1 MQLQHEQSQN
11 WDGNTGSVG
20 SAESENIIQAL
31 QRQIDELTA
40 DNLLLCE
47 QLARKDQLN
56 AMVAHELRGPLS
68 PIITYAQIIARPN
81 RREETIQRGT
91 SIIIGQAQ
99 RLNRIVHDLLDAARL
114 STGQFT
120 LQRKTCD
127 IVALAKEVVEHLRP
141 VASHHTI
148 ALDIPGMP
156 DMLDFTITGNW
167 DSERLQQ
174 ALGNLLD
181 NAVKYS
187 DEQTTVTV
195 HIHTTD
201 TLVHVSVHNR
211 GISIPVEQISQL
223 FQPFVRLSATSERQG
238 SGLGLYITRCIIEA
252 HGGKLDIEPH
262 TEEGQGTTFWFELP
276 L

>member
-1 MQLQHEQSQN
+1 MQLQHEQPQN
-11 WDGNTGSVG
+11 WDGSKGSVGSAG
-20 SAESENIIQAL
+20 SAESENTIQAL
-31 QRQIDELTA
+31 QRQIDKLTA
-40 DNLLLCE
+40 DNLLLRE
-47 QLARKDQLN
+47 QLARNNQLN
-56 AMVAHELRGPLS
+56 AIVAHELRGPLS

-114 STGQFT
+114 STDQFT
-120 LQRKTCD
+120 LQCKPCD
-127 IVALAKEVVEHLRP
+127 IVALAKEVVEQLRP
-141 VASHHTI
+141 VASHHTL
-148 ALDIPGMP
+148 ALEIPGTP
-156 DMLDFTITGNW
+156 NSAITGNW

-195 HIHTTD
+195 SIRTTD

-211 GISIPVEQISQL
+211 GMSIPLEQISQL

-252 HGGKLDIEPH
+252 HRGKLDIEPH